1 MGPCNGGTVAHGF
14 NPPSGSH
21 GTSRPMVRPVTY

>member
-1 MGPCNGGTVAHGF
+1 MGPGNGGTVAHGF
-14 NPPSGSH
+14 NPPSGSY